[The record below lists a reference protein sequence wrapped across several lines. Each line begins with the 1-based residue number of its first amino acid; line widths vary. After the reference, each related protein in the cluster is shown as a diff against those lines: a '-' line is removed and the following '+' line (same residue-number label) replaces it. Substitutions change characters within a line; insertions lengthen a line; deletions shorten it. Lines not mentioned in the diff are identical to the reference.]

1 MCSLIHFV
9 LCVYMISKKNIIIM
23 RIRFHVGW
31 KYNKLIFEHLQC
43 KSEWICL
50 LYESNIFEKVNQPF
64 MIEIWKRK
72 MNISTLNTSTT
83 VCWAIHSSFFLHFV
97 PVEMCEV
104 HKRGR
109 ICGKGLQNNPSGSK
123 ERERKRNV
131 DASGVACCNI
141 FNAISIVGWTV
152 SFTCVRLTI

>member
-1 MCSLIHFV
+1 M
-9 LCVYMISKKNIIIM
+9 
-23 RIRFHVGW
+23 
-31 KYNKLIFEHLQC
+31 IFEQLQC

-50 LYESNIFEKVNQPF
+50 LCESNIFWEG
-64 MIEIWKRK
+64 E
-72 MNISTLNTSTT
+72 STLYDWNFSKEKNEHFNPKH
-83 VCWAIHSSFFLHFV
+83 IYNGMLSYSFLFLHFV

-123 ERERKRNV
+123 EREKKRNV
-131 DASGVACCNI
+131 DAFGVACCNI

-152 SFTCVRLTI
+152 SFTCVRLTIELKVAKRKKMLEM